1 VNPFAHLRISLAPLP
16 PTSFASWLGVL
27 LDQMTAAYSSGY
39 VASTHGSPGQ
49 YLLFVLESTSGADNV
64 AVKEIRAFLEV
75 NKKL

>member
-1 VNPFAHLRISLAPLP
+1 
-16 PTSFASWLGVL
+16 
-27 LDQMTAAYSSGY
+27 MTAAYSSGY